1 MKKNK
6 KLKLSPFTK
15 KVLRAA
21 KDAAKDAV
29 LEHRRY
35 NVPLI
40 VLQRGKIVS
49 LDPNKVKI

>member
-15 KVLRAA
+15 KVLKAA

-35 NVPLI
+35 SVPLI
-40 VLQRGKIVS
+40 VLRKGKIIS